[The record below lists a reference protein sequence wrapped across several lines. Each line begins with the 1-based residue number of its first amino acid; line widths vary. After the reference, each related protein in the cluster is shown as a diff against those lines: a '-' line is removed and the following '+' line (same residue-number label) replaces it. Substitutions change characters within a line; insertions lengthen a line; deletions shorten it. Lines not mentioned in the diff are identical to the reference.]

1 MNDEVYLKNANKQE
15 RENEMKIGEVC
26 LNTNDVIQLADF
38 YKAILDIK
46 FDSDDEVHQILIA
59 DEAQLSIYND
69 GTKKNNNNQNI
80 CLAFTVEDMNAAYQ
94 KLLKLGVRIIE
105 EPTSRP
111 WGATNMSFYDPDDNV
126 VYFRS
131 FPKK

>member
-1 MNDEVYLKNANKQE
+1 
-15 RENEMKIGEVC
+15 MKIGEVC

-59 DEAQLSIYND
+59 EETQLSIYND

-80 CLAFTVEDMNAAYQ
+80 CLAFTVEDMDAAYQ

-111 WGATNMSFYDPDDNV
+111 WGVTKMSFYDPDNNV